1 MRSIA
6 LLKALYPTTL
16 AEFRAR
22 DAFSVQLPD
31 SLWDFDTRSIAVLS
45 LAAECDIPSVV
56 PAAFYCAS
64 TQETEVYF
72 EDAVPPG
79 PGELRY
85 RLSPTDLRV
94 LVLGK
99 TKLPE
104 VIRNGPLRFLVVP
117 PECGAASC
125 RNAFRNEIDEFWFE
139 NMISDQWAFGEYPW
153 EILED
158 SVCASCLSS
167 ARRMFSEAQTRLWEE
182 LPTLFGFQGWDQF
195 RSPIQN

>member
-31 SLWDFDTRSIAVLS
+31 PLWNFGARSIAVLS

-64 TQETEVYF
+64 TQPTERYF

-79 PGELRY
+79 PGESHFQ
-85 RLSPTDLRV
+85 LSPRDLRI
-94 LVLGK
+94 LILGK
-99 TKLPE
+99 NKLPE
-104 VIRNGPLRFLVVP
+104 VIRNGPLQFLVAP
-117 PECGAASC
+117 PRCGAPAC
-125 RNAFRNEIDEFWFE
+125 RDAFVREMRRIWRQS
-139 NMISDQWAFGEYPW
+139 MILHGYVFGEYPW
-153 EILED
+153 ETVQD
-158 SVCASCLSS
+158 SICKSCLSS
-167 ARRMFSEAQTRLWEE
+167 SQRMFSEAQTLLWEE
-182 LPTLFGFQGWDQF
+182 IPALFGFQGWDQF
-195 RSPIQN
+195 RS